1 MGRLVRRTE
10 PHAGERWHNR
20 HPRLGDRPGRA
31 AWFAEQGTRL
41 RSALDRGYAA
51 RFQTN
56 ERDRKMKI
64 TASNLTHWAGLSAIV
79 AGIMY
84 VIVGLSHT
92 FVSHYGG
99 LASVTNDVW
108 VLTHSLTIGVSFFG
122 LLGIAG
128 IYARQVEKAGWF
140 GLAGFLLLSLWLVL
154 VPGFTFFEAFILPLL
169 ASDSPKFAE
178 SFLGIFTGSAG
189 ETSVGALATLWSLL
203 GVVYILGNVLFGI
216 ATFRGG
222 ILSRWAAGLLGLGAV
237 SSPAF
242 ALLPQ
247 SFAPLAAVPVGLGL
261 AWLGYSLWSDR
272 REPASQRV
280 PARERVLLSPTPTG

>member
-1 MGRLVRRTE
+1 
-10 PHAGERWHNR
+10 
-20 HPRLGDRPGRA
+20 
-31 AWFAEQGTRL
+31 
-41 RSALDRGYAA
+41 
-51 RFQTN
+51 
-56 ERDRKMKI
+56 MKI
-64 TASNLTHWAGLSAIV
+64 TASNLLRGAGLSAMV
-79 AGIMY
+79 AGSIFA
-84 VIVGLSHT
+84 IVGLIHPPQVLS
-92 FVSHYGG
+92 
-99 LASVTNDVW
+99 SVTTSAWTIVH
-108 VLTHSLTIGVSFFG
+108 LLTIVMAFFG

-128 IYARQVEKAGWF
+128 IYAKQLEQAGWM
-140 GLAGFLLLSLWLVL
+140 GLAGCLLL
-154 VPGFTFFEAFILPLL
+154 
-169 ASDSPKFAE
+169 SDSPKFAK

-261 AWLGYSLWSDR
+261 AWLGYSLWSER
-272 REPASQRV
+272 REPVAQRV
-280 PARERVLLSPTPTG
+280 PATERAQLSATTAG